1 MTPSQLDEAAVVAAY
16 ARWARVYD
24 PIFGA
29 ITGRAI
35 RATMSEVNALPAG
48 RVLEVGVGTGL
59 SLPLYSPQHRVVGI
73 DLSPDMLRRAERRV
87 AERGLRNVEALA
99 EMDAA
104 NLAFPDQSF
113 DAAVAMFVM
122 TVVPDAA
129 RVLAEM
135 TRVVKPGGR
144 VVIVNHFS
152 ADSGPRAAAERWLS
166 RFAASLGWH
175 PEFDKEQILSHTGM
189 QLLSERSLSPFGL
202 YTLLIFARTQVS

>member
-1 MTPSQLDEAAVVAAY
+1 MTVPQLDDAAVVAAY

-59 SLPLYSPQHRVVGI
+59 SLPLYRPHHRVVGI
-73 DLSPDMLRRAERRV
+73 DLSPDMLRQAERRV
-87 AERGLRNVEALA
+87 AERRLAHVAALA

-104 NLAFPDQSF
+104 NLDFPGASF
-113 DAAVAMFVM
+113 DVAVAMFVM
-122 TVVPDAA
+122 TVVPDAP

-144 VVIVNHFS
+144 IVIVNHFS
-152 ADSGPRAAAERWLS
+152 AEGGPRAAIERWLS
-166 RFAASLGWH
+166 RFATTLGWH
-175 PEFDKEQILSHTGM
+175 PEFDKGQMLGRSGM
-189 QLLSERSLSPFGL
+189 RLLSERSLSPFGL
-202 YTLLIFARTQVS
+202 YTLLVFERT